1 MTYKFRNLDCPASYK
16 SSIEEKINFTKD
28 IKGNKYVIQLLD
40 TSGAEEYKGKMKE
53 WVKFGDGFILVYS
66 INNKNSFDSLKE
78 KYESI
83 LKIKNQAQ
91 VPVILVGNKIDLES
105 ERQVPQ
111 LEALKL
117 AESFGIKYYIETSIL
132 TNINCNQVLEK

>member
-1 MTYKFRNLDCPASYK
+1 M
-16 SSIEEKINFTKD
+16 
-28 IKGNKYVIQLLD
+28 
-40 TSGAEEYKGKMKE
+40 
-53 WVKFGDGFILVYS
+53 
-66 INNKNSFDSLKE
+66 
-78 KYESI
+78 
-83 LKIKNQAQ
+83 
-91 VPVILVGNKIDLES
+91 ILVGNKIDLES